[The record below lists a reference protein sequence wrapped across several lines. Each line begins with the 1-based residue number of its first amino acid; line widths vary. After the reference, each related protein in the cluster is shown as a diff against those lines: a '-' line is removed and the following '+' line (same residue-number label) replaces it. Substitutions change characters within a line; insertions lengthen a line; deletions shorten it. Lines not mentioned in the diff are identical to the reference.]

1 MWREFRSPIRRT
13 DLLLI
18 NAKQWPLTSKGEI
31 IHKKELGYVFLIYFG
46 LHKLTFINESFGY
59 KTFLGKSGLAKATPT
74 LITS

>member
-1 MWREFRSPIRRT
+1 MQNSG
-13 DLLLI
+13 L
-18 NAKQWPLTSKGEI
+18 WPEKEKLYIK
-31 IHKKELGYVFLIYFG
+31 KKELGYVFHIYFG